1 MNRIRTI
8 ILFLNH
14 WLCIAMPSDIRF
26 RGIHGF
32 VSIIVELFL
41 AVLNTLLQWNA
52 CYNEKIRTLCIVKGR
67 DVYVSMKTSY
77 IHRSSPF
84 PFFFYFLV
92 AINILLT
99 SLHFCENIYSVQSKS
114 FNVHHFEYMEKFYFF
129 FRKINFELNWIIIQH
144 FDQVNRFFYLGKISI
159 YRSTS
164 IFSKISFRMK
174 KFYFTPHLFS
184 QNSFLPIIFCKFH
197 FRNYRN
203 LQLYSDIFQTWFIW
217 NFL

>member
-1 MNRIRTI
+1 MVEEIYLTPTKKKKKRTEFLNRIRTI

-32 VSIIVELFL
+32 VSIIVDLFL

-67 DVYVSMKTSY
+67 DVCVPMKTSY

-114 FNVHHFEYMEKFYFF
+114 FNVHHFEYMENFYFF
-129 FRKINFELNWIIIQH
+129 FHKINFELNWIIIA
-144 FDQVNRFFYLGKISI
+144 FWSGK
-159 YRSTS
+159 
-164 IFSKISFRMK
+164 
-174 KFYFTPHLFS
+174 
-184 QNSFLPIIFCKFH
+184 
-197 FRNYRN
+197 
-203 LQLYSDIFQTWFIW
+203 
-217 NFL
+217 